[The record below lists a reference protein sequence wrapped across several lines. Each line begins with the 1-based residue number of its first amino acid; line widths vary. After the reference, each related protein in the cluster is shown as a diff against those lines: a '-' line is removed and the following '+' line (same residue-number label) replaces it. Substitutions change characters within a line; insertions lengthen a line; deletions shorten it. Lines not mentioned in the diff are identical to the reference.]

1 MKTPLNARN
10 LKHHLAYSSWKYIL
24 VLAAGIF
31 LVDLLFT
38 VTAPRIPEDKK
49 VDFEIFGFADSEA
62 LNAYMEKVRTD
73 QMPDMESMSCIV
85 NYPDDTYGAMV
96 LMTRVA
102 AQEGDLYLLP
112 REDFL
117 SFAANGAFLALEN
130 EASLMSVFN
139 EAGLDLRRGWRTLSD
154 SDETHLFGIPADML
168 PGLSS
173 LCFAENG
180 FLTVLQAGGNT
191 DNTLKFLEILC
202 RDMIQPPAEEQG
214 TAVESN

>member
-73 QMPDMESMSCIV
+73 QMPDMGSMSCIV
-85 NYPDDTYGAMV
+85 NYPDDTY
-96 LMTRVA
+96 
-102 AQEGDLYLLP
+102 
-112 REDFL
+112 
-117 SFAANGAFLALEN
+117 
-130 EASLMSVFN
+130 N